1 MHSYTNKSNTQAN
14 DHSSKSTPSPGLNYE
29 DNRPEALAQKKL
41 QEIADNSEGVKQLKK
56 YQQMAD
62 SRLHKKNI
70 KPIHQNAANA
80 NPIQRKLIY
89 ASDME
94 YLKYENVVDTNPTV
108 YKQLVDELETK
119 TSEEVKIINS
129 SSDGAASYSPD
140 TKEIKTRA
148 IDPVDRTS
156 VARQIASLS
165 HEMSH
170 ARDHLILGTVD
181 TDLARKLGE
190 DKSMGSTNND
200 RVIMLYKTELKAWK
214 NEAIQIL
221 RTFERRKI
229 VNAYDKE
236 LVDSFLA
243 GADDIKKSATNKVT
257 VRIANYRTEFGIG
270 KSMSSLIQLI
280 EENTDFI
287 KWIEQ
292 VRQVALEVEYA

>member
-1 MHSYTNKSNTQAN
+1 
-14 DHSSKSTPSPGLNYE
+14 
-29 DNRPEALAQKKL
+29 
-41 QEIADNSEGVKQLKK
+41 
-56 YQQMAD
+56 
-62 SRLHKKNI
+62 
-70 KPIHQNAANA
+70 
-80 NPIQRKLIY
+80 
-89 ASDME
+89 
-94 YLKYENVVDTNPTV
+94 
-108 YKQLVDELETK
+108 
-119 TSEEVKIINS
+119 
-129 SSDGAASYSPD
+129 
-140 TKEIKTRA
+140 
-148 IDPVDRTS
+148 
-156 VARQIASLS
+156 
-165 HEMSH
+165 MSH